1 VQTPEVLNI
10 QTLLAPIPGASPTG
24 IDPRSDVS
32 PTAPFQ
38 RLRDL
43 RAQARAQERAAD
55 AEDDAAQ
62 PTAEWRQIVAAAGE
76 ILAGQSKDLEVAAMM
91 VEGLTRLH
99 GYVGLRDG
107 FRLLHALV
115 ERHWDGLHPAPDED
129 GLATRLRPIT
139 GLNGEGAEGTLIQP
153 IRKVPLI
160 RGQQDDYALWQI
172 IQAGEV
178 AALDDDRRQQRL
190 AAGAQDLD
198 AVTAAAQAMDAAE
211 VSTTFADIVGA
222 QDAFLQLC
230 HSLDQRCGADS
241 PPTSNIRNVLEAA
254 RDALFLALGDR
265 GQSLR
270 HTIGAPPG
278 APAAAPPAPRLQPD
292 GSGQDAR
299 PAAAPSGGPSSGGIA
314 DREDALRLI
323 EQAAAWFRRME
334 PQAPISYTLQ
344 ETVRRARLPLPELVD
359 ELIRDDAARGDFLVV
374 AGIRARG
381 A

>member
-1 VQTPEVLNI
+1 MQTPEVLNT
-10 QTLLAPIPGASPTG
+10 QMLLAPIPGASPTG
-24 IDPRSDVS
+24 MDPRSDVS

-55 AEDDAAQ
+55 AEDDAAP
-62 PTAEWRQIVAAAGE
+62 PTAEWRQITAAAGE

-107 FRLLHALV
+107 FRLLHGLV
-115 ERHWDGLHPAPDED
+115 ERYWDGLHPGPDED

-139 GLNGEGAEGTLIQP
+139 GLNGEGAEGTLIRP
-153 IRKVPLI
+153 IRKIPLI
-160 RGQQDDYALWQI
+160 RGQQGDYALWQI
-172 IQAGEV
+172 VQASEV
-178 AALDDDRRQQRL
+178 AALDEDRRQQRL

-198 AVTAAAQAMDAAE
+198 AATAAAQSMDAAA
-211 VSTTFADIVGA
+211 VSTTLADIVGA
-222 QDAFLQLC
+222 QDAFLELC
-230 HSLDQRCGADS
+230 HSLDRRCGPES
-241 PPTSNIRNVLEAA
+241 PPTSHIRNVLDAA
-254 RDALFLALGDR
+254 RDALFLVLGDR

-270 HTIGAPPG
+270 QAIGAPPG
-278 APAAAPPAPRLQPD
+278 APAATVPRPQP
-292 GSGQDAR
+292 GVPGQDASPTR
-299 PAAAPSGGPSSGGIA
+299 DASPAADTSGGIR

-323 EQAAAWFRRME
+323 EHAAAWFRRME

-344 ETVRRARLPLPELVD
+344 EAVRRARLPLPDLID

-374 AGIRARG
+374 AGIRSRSG
-381 A
+381 

>member
-1 VQTPEVLNI
+1 MNI
-10 QTLLAPIPGASPTG
+10 QTLLAPVPGSSPTG
-24 IDPRSDVS
+24 TDPRSDMSSV
-32 PTAPFQ
+32 AAFQ

-55 AEDDAAQ
+55 AEEDAAQ

-99 GYVGLRDG
+99 GYAGLRDG

-153 IRKVPLI
+153 IRKIPLI
-160 RGQQDDYALWQI
+160 RGQQADYALWQI
-172 IQAGEV
+172 MQAGEV
-178 AALDDDRRQQRL
+178 ATLDDDRRQQRL

-198 AVTAAAQAMDAAE
+198 AVTAAAQAMDATE
-211 VSTTFADIVGA
+211 VSTTLADIVGA

-230 HSLDQRCGADS
+230 HSLDQLCGAES

-270 HTIGAPPG
+270 QALGGSAG
-278 APAAAPPAPRLQPD
+278 SSAAAPPAPRPQPN
-292 GSGQDAR
+292 GSGPDAS
-299 PAAAPSGGPSSGGIA
+299 PAAPPADGIR
-314 DREDALRLI
+314 DREDALRLV
-323 EQAAAWFRRME
+323 EQAAAWFRRVE

-344 ETVRRARLPLPELVD
+344 EAVRRARLPLPDLID

-374 AGIRARG
+374 AGIRSRG

>member
-1 VQTPEVLNI
+1 MQTPEVLNI
-10 QTLLAPIPGASPTG
+10 QTLLAPVPGPSPTG
-24 IDPRSDVS
+24 ADPRSDVS
-32 PTAPFQ
+32 SAAPFQ

-43 RAQARAQERAAD
+43 RAQARTQERAAD

-99 GYVGLRDG
+99 GYAGLRDG

-139 GLNGEGAEGTLIQP
+139 GLNGEGAEGTLIRP
-153 IRKVPLI
+153 IRKIPLI
-160 RGQQDDYALWQI
+160 RGQQGDYALWQI

-198 AVTAAAQAMDAAE
+198 TVTAAAQAMDATE
-211 VSTTFADIVGA
+211 VSATLADIVGA

-230 HSLDQRCGADS
+230 HGLDQLCGAAS

-270 HTIGAPPG
+270 QAIGAPPG
-278 APAAAPPAPRLQPD
+278 AAAAVPPVPRSRPD
-292 GSGQDAR
+292 GPG
-299 PAAAPSGGPSSGGIA
+299 PEAPSTEAPAGGVR

-344 ETVRRARLPLPELVD
+344 EAVRRARLPLPDLID

-374 AGIRARG
+374 AGIRSRG
-381 A
+381 T